1 MVETI
6 TPVVYG
12 GRNRSYWFGVTLHTF
27 GATLS
32 AAALGLLLG
41 GLGALLGAPWDGGGW
56 WLLVAVAAAYALREW
71 FRFPIPLPDLDR
83 QVPAWWRTFYSPGVA
98 AFLYGLGLGVG
109 FVTFLSFG
117 TFVAVAVGA
126 FLSGDPLLGAL
137 ITAPFGLAR
146 GLSILVAVHNLEG
159 REDSGIRDVLEEMA
173 LGHAPRYVN
182 AAVLSTI
189 AIGAALI

>member
-12 GRNRSYWFGVTLHTF
+12 GRNRKYWIAVSLHVV

-32 AAALGLLLG
+32 ATVLGLALG
-41 GLGALLGAPWDGGGW
+41 GLGALLGAPWDGAGW
-56 WLLVAVAAAYALREW
+56 WILAAVAAAYFLREA
-71 FRFPIPLPDLDR
+71 FRVPVPLPDLDR
-83 QVPAWWRTFYSPGVA
+83 QVPDWWRTFYSPGVA
-98 AFLYGLGLGVG
+98 ALLYGLGLGVG

-117 TFVAVAVGA
+117 TFVAVAAGA

-146 GLSILVAVHNLEG
+146 GLSILVAVHNLDA
-159 REDSGIRDVLEEMA
+159 REDSGIRDVLEEVA
-173 LGHAPRYVN
+173 LRDTPRFVN
-182 AAVLSTI
+182 AAVLLTI

>member
-12 GRNRSYWFGVTLHTF
+12 GRNRSYWTAVALHTL

-32 AAALGLLLG
+32 AGALGIVLG
-41 GLGALLGAPWDGGGW
+41 GLGALLGAPWDGSGW
-56 WLLVAVAAAYALREW
+56 WVLVAVAAAYALREA
-71 FRFPIPLPDLDR
+71 FGLPIPLPDLDR
-83 QVPAWWRTFYSPGVA
+83 QVPDWWRTFYSPNVA
-98 AFLYGLGLGVG
+98 ALLYGLGLGVG

-126 FLSGDPLLGAL
+126 FLSGDPVLGAA

-146 GLSILVAVHNLEG
+146 GLSILAAVHNLDG
-159 REDSGIRDVLEEMA
+159 REDSDIRDVLEEMA
-173 LGHAPRYVN
+173 VRDSPRFIN
-182 AAVLSTI
+182 AAVLFAI
-189 AIGAALI
+189 AIGATLI

>member
-12 GRNRSYWFGVTLHTF
+12 GRNRSYWTAVAFHTL
-27 GATLS
+27 GAGLS
-32 AAALGLLLG
+32 AGALGLVLG
-41 GLGALLGAPWDGGGW
+41 GLGWLVGAPWDGSGW
-56 WLLVAVAAAYALREW
+56 WVLVAVAAAYALREA
-71 FRFPIPLPDLDR
+71 FGLPIPLPDLDR
-83 QVPAWWRTFYSPGVA
+83 QVPDWWRTFYSPNVA
-98 AFLYGLGLGVG
+98 ALLYGLGLGVG

-126 FLSGDPLLGAL
+126 FLSGNPFLGAAM
-137 ITAPFGLAR
+137 TAPFGLAR
-146 GLSILVAVHNLEG
+146 GLSILVAVRNLEG

-173 LGHAPRYVN
+173 VTDSPRFIN

-189 AIGAALI
+189 AMGATLI

>member
-12 GRNRSYWFGVTLHTF
+12 GRNRHYWTAVALHVL

-32 AAALGLLLG
+32 AAALGLVLG
-41 GLGALLGAPWDGGGW
+41 GLGALVGAPWEGGGW
-56 WLLVAVAAAYALREW
+56 WALAAVAAAYLLREALGVGV
-71 FRFPIPLPDLDR
+71 PLPDLDR
-83 QVPAWWRTFYSPGVA
+83 QVPDWWRTFYSPGVA
-98 AFLYGLGLGVG
+98 SFLYGLGLGVG

-117 TFVAVAVGA
+117 TFVAVATGA
-126 FLSGDPLLGAL
+126 FLTGDPLLGAA
-137 ITAPFGLAR
+137 ITGPFGLAR

-159 REDSGIRDVLEEMA
+159 REDPGIRDALEEMA
-173 LGHAPRYVN
+173 LTNTPRFIN
-182 AAVLSTI
+182 AAALLTI